1 MAQAD
6 DYNIDLSAICVRVD
20 CVSMSASCA
29 EVYDLFANDARL
41 PAVPIVDA
49 EMRPVGLA
57 HRHGFLLALAD
68 MFGRPLSEKKPVTRL
83 MDGAPLVIERKTAL
97 GVVSKQMHEWSSG
110 AATANFIVVDN
121 GRFYAIASIG
131 GLLRVVTDHLLDQSL
146 AAEASQREA
155 EAAASGKSRFLAN
168 MTHELR
174 TPLNGV
180 IGFGQL
186 LLSEAHG
193 PLGAEEYKLYA
204 KDIVDSGQHL
214 VSIINDILDLAKLE
228 AGRVELHER
237 FVDLRELVGRS
248 TRMVATL
255 AADKQIRVANR
266 FTQQQMT
273 LRADERRLQQAIV
286 NLLSN
291 AIKFTP
297 NGSEVGIDCG
307 VVGEAIW
314 IEVWDTGCGIAEAD
328 LRRLF
333 KPFQQLG
340 AAPASSQPG
349 TGLGLTITKA
359 LMHAHGGDVMIESR
373 LGLGTR
379 AKLLLPRDRLLSD
392 EFAWSA
398 ESKVEFIDPPEV
410 EAG

>member
-20 CVSMSASCA
+20 CVNTRMSCA
-29 EVYDLFANDARL
+29 EVYDLFANDAGL
-41 PAVPIVDA
+41 PAVPVVDA
-49 EMRPVGLA
+49 ESRPVGLA
-57 HRHGFLLALAD
+57 HRHGVLLALAD
-68 MFGRPLSEKKPVTRL
+68 TYGRPLFEKKPITRL
-83 MDGAPLVIERKTAL
+83 MDPSPLVIERKTPL
-97 GVVSKQMHEWSSG
+97 STVSARMHQWSNDPG
-110 AATANFIVVDN
+110 TANFIVVDG
-121 GRFYAIASIG
+121 GRYFAVASIG

-146 AAEASQREA
+146 AAEASRREA
-155 EAAASGKSRFLAN
+155 EAAANGKSRFLAN

-186 LLSEAHG
+186 LVSEAHG
-193 PLGAEEYKLYA
+193 PLGADEYKLYA

-297 NGSEVGIDCG
+297 NGGEVGIDCG
-307 VVGEAIW
+307 VAGAQIW
-314 IEVWDTGCGIAEAD
+314 IEVWDTGCGIAETD
-328 LRRLF
+328 LHRLF

-340 AAPASSQPG
+340 DGGASSQPG

-359 LMHAHGGDVMIESR
+359 LMHAHGGDIMMESQP
-373 LGLGTR
+373 GLGTR

-398 ESKVEFIDPPEV
+398 DSKVEFIDPPEA
-410 EAG
+410 EAV